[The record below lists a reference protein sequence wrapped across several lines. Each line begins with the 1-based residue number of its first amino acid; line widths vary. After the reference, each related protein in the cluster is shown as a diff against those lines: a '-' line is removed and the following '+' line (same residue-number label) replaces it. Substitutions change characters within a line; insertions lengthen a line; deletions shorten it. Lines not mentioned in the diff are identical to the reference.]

1 MLICVMTVHKLSA
14 GDGYKYYTHEVA
26 SGDALRANDRELG
39 DYYTLDGMP
48 PGQWIGTAPD
58 ALGLSGEVSEA
69 HMHTLFGQKFTPI
82 ETVEVK
88 EMLHG
93 LPEFDDYMA
102 AYNNAYESYKAHAAE
117 RAWEILTRAEAGLSQ
132 QEIAH
137 QLGTLGH
144 PMNQRIRALILRG
157 KRAS

>member
-1 MLICVMTVHKLSA
+1 MMTVHKLSA

-39 DYYTLDGMP
+39 DYYTMDGMP
-48 PGQWIGTAPD
+48 PGQWIGSAPE

-69 HMHTLFGQKFTPI
+69 HMHTLFGQRFTPI
-82 ETVEVK
+82 ETMEVK

-102 AYNNAYESYKAHAAE
+102 AYNNAYETYREHAAE
-117 RAWEILTRAEAGLSQ
+117 RAWEILTRAEAGISQ

-137 QLGTLGH
+137 QMGEIGH
-144 PMNQRIRALILRG
+144 PMNQKTVTFDAICSCG
-157 KRAS
+157 